1 MSVIQTVR
9 EYELHE
15 LLGGGGMGEVYRARH
30 VLLDQP
36 YAVKVVLPAL
46 LQNAEIRARFL
57 REAQTLQRLDHPNI
71 LRFVTLFEDSGRL
84 FLVTELLA
92 GQPLDLHFYRIASAA
107 PTGWG
112 TPGPEAAA
120 RVDFFHQ
127 TVRGVAHAHRRGIL
141 HRDLKPGN
149 LHVLPDGRL
158 KILDFGIARPIAA
171 RALTATGHLVG
182 TPVYLPPEIIL
193 GEMAS
198 SAAGPTWD
206 VYTLGLLAYEMFTG
220 HLPFDLDANA
230 PPLQL
235 LNDLSRFYARRSRGP
250 DFKDKVPGLS
260 KAWSDAIERALAPDA
275 ARRPADAGAL
285 LRLLDAAPALTDTT
299 AQTVPQSTENLAP
312 EDATAIHNLR
322 RPPVP
327 LPSELGGSTDPG
339 SVHSLL
345 EETQVVRVDA
355 DLLSP
360 RMGAP
365 VGSAAVKASPTTRAR
380 LRTSAWVGP
389 AVGAF
394 ALGLGVAL
402 LISTGRT
409 DAPAVTVAGDR
420 ASMSSEGAASFAAP
434 STIAPA
440 PPSAL
445 VMPSAAEPEPDAG
458 ALAFEP
464 VAVGSRPPRSGSPRP
479 DRGRDPTRPGASAQA
494 SANAGTAATHGVL
507 AVVAEPTALVYLGD
521 TYISESPVRGR
532 LVKPGRYEIKLVRT
546 VMPRPYRRT
555 MIVTVRPGQRVEVR
569 HDEPAS
575 RR

>member
-1 MSVIQTVR
+1 VSVIQTVR

-389 AVGAF
+389 AVGASNGRARRHRGRGPRVDVERGGGLIRGTVDDSPGAAERPRD
-394 ALGLGVAL
+394 ALGRGAGARRRGARLRA
-402 LISTGRT
+402 GRR
-409 DAPAVTVAGDR
+409 GI
-420 ASMSSEGAASFAAP
+420 AAAAFGLAAP
-434 STIAPA
+434 R
-440 PPSAL
+440 
-445 VMPSAAEPEPDAG
+445 
-458 ALAFEP
+458 
-464 VAVGSRPPRSGSPRP
+464 SRPRSHPARCVGAGLGECWHGGNPRRP
-479 DRGRDPTRPGASAQA
+479 GGRGRAHRARLPGGHIHQ
-494 SANAGTAATHGVL
+494 
-507 AVVAEPTALVYLGD
+507 
-521 TYISESPVRGR
+521 
-532 LVKPGRYEIKLVRT
+532 
-546 VMPRPYRRT
+546 
-555 MIVTVRPGQRVEVR
+555 
-569 HDEPAS
+569 
-575 RR
+575 